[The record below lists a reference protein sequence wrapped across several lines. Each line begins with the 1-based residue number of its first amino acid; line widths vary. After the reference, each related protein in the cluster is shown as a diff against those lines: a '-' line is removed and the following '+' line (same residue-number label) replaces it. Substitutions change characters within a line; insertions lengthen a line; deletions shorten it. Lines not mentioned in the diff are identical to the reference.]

1 MSRLRLLVTVVAAA
15 VLAGALTACS
25 GSDSIT
31 VTASFDDVG
40 DLVSGHSVQ
49 VADVRVGRV
58 TGIELTDDFNA
69 EVTMSVRESAKV
81 PRRSTAYLRT
91 TSLLGEKFVELRP
104 NDTDHPA
111 RGPYLRDGDRIEQ
124 TGEAPEIEFFAEEA
138 ITVLGAVT
146 GDDIATLVDTGA
158 EAFGGRGAD
167 LRSLISDLATISAT
181 LASRTGEITAIID
194 NLDRATA
201 TLANGSDDV
210 SQLLVNLA
218 TTTQVLSDNRNRAV
232 SALQQLSRL
241 AAVQNDL
248 LERYASDMDRQL
260 KQIDAIVAVAASQT
274 GEVERVVD
282 WLDRFLAST
291 PRVIPKDMT
300 QVYMWLVP
308 EPTDP
313 RLQQEHASR

>member
-58 TGIELTDDFNA
+58 TGIELTDDFKA